1 MADSMNVFDRRLVR
15 RHRDRAAATLDA
27 HDFLF
32 REVAERLADRLDDVT
47 RKFPLALDLGCRGGE
62 IAGALRGRGGIH
74 TLVQCD
80 LSTAMA
86 RRAAANG
93 HATLAADEE
102 LLPFAPESF

>member
-1 MADSMNVFDRRLVR
+1 MTDSMNVFDRRLVR

-62 IAGALRGRGGIH
+62 IDMEHGPLDF
-74 TLVQCD
+74 T
-80 LSTAMA
+80 M
-86 RRAAANG
+86 
-93 HATLAADEE
+93 
-102 LLPFAPESF
+102 